1 MQADASHAVGA
12 AGGAVRGITLS
23 VIIITKNEAD
33 RIAACLGSVAFA
45 DEVVVLDSGS
55 TDATCAIA
63 REYGARVESSAD
75 WPGFGPQKNRALD
88 LATGDWV
95 LSIDAD
101 EQVTPELA
109 QAIRRVLLAPDA
121 DAYRIARL
129 SSFCG
134 RPIRHS
140 GWWPDY
146 VVRLFR
152 RDAGRFTDATVHERV
167 IVQGRTGTLQGHF
180 LHDPYASLE
189 IFIDKINRYSTE
201 AARGAFERGRRTSL
215 LGPFGHAAWT
225 FVRHYVLRRGF
236 LDGWQGLVLAGM
248 AATGSFYRYVKL
260 YQLGRGR

>member
-1 MQADASHAVGA
+1 MK
-12 AGGAVRGITLS
+12 LS
-23 VIIITKNEAD
+23 VILIVKNEAERLD
-33 RIAACLGSVAFA
+33 ACLASVSFA
-45 DEVVVLDSGS
+45 DEIIVLDSGS
-55 TDATCAIA
+55 TDETCAIA
-63 REYGARVESSAD
+63 RRHGARVETSAD

-109 QAIRRVLLAPDA
+109 QAIQAAVQAPDA

-129 SSFCG
+129 SRFCG
-134 RPIRHS
+134 RWIRHS

-152 RDAGRFTDATVHERV
+152 RNAGRFTDAAVHERV
-167 IVQGRTGTLQGHF
+167 QVRGRTGTLRGHF

-189 IFIDKINRYSTE
+189 VFIDKINRYSTE
-201 AARGAFERGRRTSL
+201 AARSAFERGRRTSV

-225 FVRHYVLRRGF
+225 FIRHYILRRGF

-260 YQLGRGR
+260 YRLGRDL

>member
-1 MQADASHAVGA
+1 MK
-12 AGGAVRGITLS
+12 LS

-33 RIAACLGSVAFA
+33 RIAACLASVAFA
-45 DEVVVLDSGS
+45 DEIIVVDSGS
-55 TDATCAIA
+55 TDATCDIA
-63 REYGARVESSAD
+63 LRSGARVERTAD

-109 QAIRRVLLAPDA
+109 RAIGQAVHAPVA
-121 DAYRIARL
+121 DAYQIARL

-134 RPIRHS
+134 RSIRHS

-152 RDAGRFTDATVHERV
+152 RNAGRFTDAAVHERV
-167 IVQGRTGTLQGHF
+167 VVQGRTATLDGHF

-201 AARGAFERGRRTSL
+201 AARSAFESGRSTSL

-225 FVRHYVLRRGF
+225 FIRHYLLRRGF

-260 YQLGRGR
+260 YQLGRER